1 MEYIIGNVEDKTP
14 GHNYGSSGTF
24 NDWTPLHDAA
34 KYGHLEVYK
43 CIAEHLDDKNPALN
57 DGLTPLHLAVKK
69 GKFEIVKYLID
80 NIQDKN
86 PADNNGWTPFYEAAN
101 TGNFDIFKLISEN
114 IENKDPGIIYGIHF
128 THLDVFEVCKILI
141 EFDTN
146 LETHVGKSAIL
157 DLITKKTEQKEAQ
170 KEVQKE
176 AQNND
181 GFFKKL
187 MNSIK
192 NFGCLK

>member
-1 MEYIIGNVEDKTP
+1 M
-14 GHNYGSSGTF
+14 
-24 NDWTPLHDAA
+24 
-34 KYGHLEVYK
+34 
-43 CIAEHLDDKNPALN
+43 
-57 DGLTPLHLAVKK
+57 
-69 GKFEIVKYLID
+69 KYLIE

-86 PADNNGWTPFYEAAN
+86 PADNNGWTPFYDAAN
-101 TGNFDIFKLISEN
+101 TGNFDIFKLISDN
-114 IENKDPGIIYGIHF
+114 IENKNPGIIHGIHF

-146 LETHVGKSAIL
+146 LDIHVGKSAIL
-157 DLITKKTEQKEAQ
+157 DLIIKKTE
-170 KEVQKE
+170 QKE